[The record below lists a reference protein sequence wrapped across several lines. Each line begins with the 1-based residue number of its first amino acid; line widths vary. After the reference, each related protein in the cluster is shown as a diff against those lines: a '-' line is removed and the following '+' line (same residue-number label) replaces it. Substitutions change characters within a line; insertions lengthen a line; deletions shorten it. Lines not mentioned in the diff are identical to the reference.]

1 MKKYNGCA
9 IIDAA
14 KISNIHSGG
23 KNMKMIILFTL
34 VICLCFAAFGGTAF
48 AETAAT
54 EKGLPDAM
62 FTLGEYFYEGKGSE
76 KDPDQA
82 AEWYRKALDAGY
94 EPDDEGH
101 EHMIDVLGDDD
112 TTKK

>member
-1 MKKYNGCA
+1 
-9 IIDAA
+9 
-14 KISNIHSGG
+14 
-23 KNMKMIILFTL
+23 MKMIILFTL

-54 EKGLPDAM
+54 EKGMPDAM